1 MSEIVAHL
9 QEDLQEL
16 QRVMVKHVDTPQAV
30 TEEDRSFLEEKRVYI
45 ETTYTLEDLQAEG
58 LENAEIINCL
68 EAVGIFL
75 GYSDLVKKDTAE
87 AVDHFMMA
95 LHYNPYSEDALTSLL
110 DVFLENMEEEGRG
123 ERVYGL
129 LAQMYDFE
137 KEEDREMVMECA
149 LKAGFIQLCNEITIQ
164 ETEK

>member
-16 QRVMVKHVDTPQAV
+16 QRIMVKHVDTPQAV

-58 LENAEIINCL
+58 LEDVEIINCL

-75 GYSDLVKKDTAE
+75 GYSDLVKGDTAE
-87 AVDHFMMA
+87 AIDHFMMA
-95 LHYNPYSEDALTSLL
+95 LHYAPYSKDALTALL
-110 DVFLENMEEEGRG
+110 ELFMENMEEEGRG
-123 ERVYGL
+123 QRVYGL
-129 LAQMYDFE
+129 LSQMYDFE
-137 KEEDREMVMECA
+137 KEEVREMVMSCA
-149 LKAGFIQLCNEITIQ
+149 FEAGFVQLCNEITIQ